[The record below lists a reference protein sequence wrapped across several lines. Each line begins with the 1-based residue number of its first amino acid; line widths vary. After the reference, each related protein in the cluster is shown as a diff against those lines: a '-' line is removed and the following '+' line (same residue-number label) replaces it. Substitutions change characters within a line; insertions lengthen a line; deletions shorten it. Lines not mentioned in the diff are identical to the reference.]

1 MLLGNN
7 NPCKTAGIGSIRFR
21 LHDGVE
27 RLLIEVRYV
36 SKDMCLRVK
45 KIIESSKRIH
55 VMKGITKNGLIP

>member
-27 RLLIEVRYV
+27 RLLIEVR
-36 SKDMCLRVK
+36 KDKCPWLC
-45 KIIESSKRIH
+45 IA
-55 VMKGITKNGLIP
+55 MKNSTYSLNEEKNFKP